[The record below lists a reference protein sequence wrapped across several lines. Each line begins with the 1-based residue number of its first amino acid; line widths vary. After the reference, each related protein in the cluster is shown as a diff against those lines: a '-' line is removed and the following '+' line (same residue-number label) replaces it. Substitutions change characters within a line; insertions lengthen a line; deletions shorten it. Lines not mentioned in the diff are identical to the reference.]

1 MTTARGRPVVTEAV
15 DRCFAGDC
23 ASVLDIGC
31 GAGRVSHLLDEC
43 GFHVT
48 GIDVSESLV
57 ERAWTLFPGIDVRVA
72 DVGDSPFEAASF
84 GYAVFSFLRRCWLA
98 RRPKCLR
105 G

>member
-1 MTTARGRPVVTEAV
+1 MLHR
-15 DRCFAGDC
+15 DC

-43 GFHVT
+43 DFGAT
-48 GIDVSESLV
+48 GIDVSEPPV
-57 ERAWTLFPGIDVRVA
+57 ERARTLFPDIDVRVA
-72 DVGDSPFEAASF
+72 DVRDPPFEAASF

-98 RRPKCLR
+98 RRRKCLR